1 MSTTEL
7 KLAKGKTD
15 GIRRVLR
22 VPLVRPSQLV
32 SSDAYYVQVDVGLRA
47 AGGDCSPMMFL
58 SDNRNAVGF
67 ALLSTLEDTTGVC
80 LGREGEETF
89 PNGLTQARIVGET
102 TRGSN
107 QSDPTTQGTG
117 DGAVG
122 GNSRKRRWEF
132 GDSDD
137 DSDDSVDSDDYSE
150 DDSDDSKD
158 SSDRIN
164 EDSADDSDDDSD
176 DNSDDDSDDD
186 SDYHSNDD
194 RDDDSDY
201 HSNDDSDDDSDDDSN
216 DDRDDDSDDDSNDDS
231 DEEDNRT
238 SGIKGGTSPPQPAMA
253 PSTGTITRVPAHA
266 TRLLFKPRNSSWG
279 SCTVPQVAG
288 ATNAVMFTL
297 PTNPQNGLF
306 LDIYLGSEKQ
316 AIGLRYLFIR
326 LVLEIGPVTTA

>member
-1 MSTTEL
+1 MFDRLLTPLDLQDYVRAELSVKVETSTTEL
-7 KLAKGKTD
+7 KLAKGNTD

-47 AGGDCSPMMFL
+47 AGGECSPMMFL

-67 ALLSTLEDTTGVC
+67 ALLSTLEDTTEVC

-117 DGAVG
+117 DDAVDR
-122 GNSRKRRWEF
+122 NSRKRRWEF

-137 DSDDSVDSDDYSE
+137 DSDDSVDNDDYSE
-150 DDSDDSKD
+150 DDSDDNSDDSKD
-158 SSDRIN
+158 SSDSIN
-164 EDSADDSDDDSD
+164 EDSADDS
-176 DNSDDDSDDD
+176 
-186 SDYHSNDD
+186 
-194 RDDDSDY
+194 DDDSDY
-201 HSNDDSDDDSDDDSN
+201 HSNDDSDDDSDYHSN
-216 DDRDDDSDDDSNDDS
+216 DDTDDDSDDDS

-238 SGIKGGTSPPQPAMA
+238 SSIEGGTSPPQPAMA
-253 PSTGTITRVPAHA
+253 PSAGSITRVPAHA

-279 SCTVPQVAG
+279 SCSVPQVAG

-326 LVLEIGPVTTA
+326 LVLETGPVTTA